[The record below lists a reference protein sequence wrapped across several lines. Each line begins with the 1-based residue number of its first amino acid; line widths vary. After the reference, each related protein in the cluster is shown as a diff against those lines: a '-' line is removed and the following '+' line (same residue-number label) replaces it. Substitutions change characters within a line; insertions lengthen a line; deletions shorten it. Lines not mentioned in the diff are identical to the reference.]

1 LAELETLESP
11 AWPIPIKSDSSGDLA
26 VVKYFDEL
34 PTVVVRLVDRMFAL
48 WSHLVTSKD
57 GAQNTIDLILAG
69 HKHGN
74 RVLEKMW
81 MIQATFFTM
90 KWGLFTMST
99 GR

>member
-1 LAELETLESP
+1 ML
-11 AWPIPIKSDSSGDLA
+11 
-26 VVKYFDEL
+26 
-34 PTVVVRLVDRMFAL
+34 AL
-48 WSHLVTSKD
+48 WSHLVTRKD

-74 RVLEKMW
+74 RVLETMW